1 MLHNTKF
8 PLIKAHFARRLKE
21 LRVAKGLKRG
31 EQLKQAELAKEL
43 GVSRRVYIDW
53 ENPTKT
59 NAVPTDVHKLIALC
73 EILDT
78 DLIYLCT
85 GLYDGQ
91 KERKHQD
98 NYVNV
103 YSRYSQD
110 PNFYLMVNFLMKWDD
125 EVLKKMTAYFES
137 LTDFY
142 EGGPAVI
149 GG

>member
-1 MLHNTKF
+1 MPHETKF

-21 LRVAKGLKRG
+21 LRNVYGIKRG
-31 EQLKQAELAKEL
+31 TPLKQQDLAEMI

-59 NAVPTDVHKLIALC
+59 SSVPTDINKLIALC
-73 EILDT
+73 EILET

-85 GLYDGQ
+85 GLFDGQ

-98 NYVNV
+98 NYVNF
-103 YSRYSQD
+103 YSRYSKNAD
-110 PNFYLMVNFLMKWDD
+110 FYLMVNFLMRWDD

-142 EGGPAVI
+142 EGQPLI
-149 GG
+149 K

>member
-1 MLHNTKF
+1 MLHETKF
-8 PLIKAHFARRLKE
+8 PLIKVHFAKRLKE
-21 LRVAKGLKRG
+21 LRVAYGIKRG
-31 EQLKQAELAKEL
+31 KPLNQQELADRV

-59 NAVPTDVHKLIALC
+59 NAIPTDINKLIALC

-78 DLIYLCT
+78 DLIFLCT
-85 GLYDGQ
+85 GLFDGQ

-103 YSRYSQD
+103 YSRYSQNAD
-110 PNFYLMVNFLMKWDD
+110 FYLMVNFMMRWDD

-142 EGGPAVI
+142 EGRPLI
-149 GG
+149 G

>member
-1 MLHNTKF
+1 MLHETKF
-8 PLIKAHFARRLKE
+8 PLIKAHFSRRLKE
-21 LRVAKGLKRG
+21 LRNVYGIKRG
-31 EQLKQAELAKEL
+31 EPLKQQQIADMI

-59 NAVPTDVHKLIALC
+59 NAIPTDINKLIALC

-85 GLYDGQ
+85 GLFDGQ

-103 YSRYSQD
+103 YSRYSKNPD
-110 PNFYLMVNFLMKWDD
+110 FYLMVNFLMRWDD

-142 EGGPAVI
+142 EGQPLI
-149 GG
+149 K

>member
-1 MLHNTKF
+1 MLHETKF

-21 LRVAKGLKRG
+21 LRNAYGLKRG
-31 EQLKQAELAKEL
+31 TPLKQQELAEAI

-59 NAVPTDVHKLIALC
+59 NSVPTDINKLIALC

-85 GLYDGQ
+85 GLFDGQ

-103 YSRYSQD
+103 YS
-110 PNFYLMVNFLMKWDD
+110 
-125 EVLKKMTAYFES
+125 
-137 LTDFY
+137 
-142 EGGPAVI
+142 
-149 GG
+149 

>member
-1 MLHNTKF
+1 MLHETKF

-21 LRVAKGLKRG
+21 LRVAHGLKRG
-31 EQLKQAELAKEL
+31 TPLNQKELADQI

-59 NAVPTDVHKLIALC
+59 NAVPTDINKLIALC

-85 GLYDGQ
+85 GLFDGQ

-103 YSRYSQD
+103 YSRYSQNPD
-110 PNFYLMVNFLMKWDD
+110 FYLMVNFLMRWDD

-142 EGGPAVI
+142 EGQPLI
-149 GG
+149 K